1 MLISRKKWEEKLE
14 LLIKTQKESN
24 EYQLKLNQEII
35 RNVRA
40 EGIKDKQIL
49 SLKLENEKLKD
60 DIKTLTDD
68 EHYKS
73 KLDSISKAQD
83 DLIVKENE
91 TLKNILKSVKINI
104 DNNTISNSFYKTAY
118 NQAQESLRNNL
129 LFGVNFNCFLFQK

>member
-1 MLISRKKWEEKLE
+1 MLISRKKWEENLQ

-60 DIKTLTDD
+60 DIKMLTDD

-91 TLKNILKSVKINI
+91 TLKNILKNVNINL
-104 DNNTISNSFYKTAY
+104 NYQNQKNSLNDLIMQQQIRAY
-118 NQAQESLRNNL
+118 QAPHFLI
-129 LFGVNFNCFLFQK
+129 GAAANFFSK